1 MAEENY
7 YDILGVSKDA
17 SESDINHAYRR
28 LAAKYHPDV
37 NHAPGAEEKFKKI
50 NEAYEVLHDKNKRA
64 QYDQFGTTGNQAGAG
79 QGGFGQGGFGGFGG
93 QGFGGAGGFDD
104 IFNQFF
110 GGGRTRQ
117 QDPTAPQPGRD
128 LQYAMTLNFMDAV
141 FGKTTTIKYDR
152 DEQCPTCHGTGAKPG
167 KSPSTCQRCGGRGF
181 IVSVR
186 RTPLGNIQSQTTCP
200 ECHGTGRVIKPAD
213 RCATCHGTG
222 HVHEKHELEVK
233 VPAGVDDGQ
242 QMRLQGQGDAGK
254 NGGPAGD
261 LYIVFRVTPSREF
274 KRDGSTISVDRDIS
288 FAQAALGDQVK
299 VKTVHG
305 DVDLKIPAGTQSET
319 NFRLRGKGVPHLNGK
334 GNGDEYVTIHVKT
347 PKSLN
352 KRQREAMMAFAAAS
366 GEKVKGVKKSVL
378 DKLRDAFEDRN
389 WNWVKTTGE

>member
-50 NEAYEVLHDKNKRA
+50 NEAYEVLSDKQKRA
-64 QYDQFGTTGNQAGAG
+64 QYDQFGSAGPQAG
-79 QGGFGQGGFGGFGG
+79 QGFGGFGG
-93 QGFGGAGGFDD
+93 AGAQQGFSQGFGAGGFDD
-104 IFNQFF
+104 IFSQFF
-110 GGGRTRQ
+110 GGGGRQ
-117 QDPTAPQPGRD
+117 RQDPTAPRPGRD

-152 DEQCPTCHGTGAKPG
+152 DEECKTCHGTGAKPG
-167 KSPSTCQRCGGRGF
+167 KSASTCQRCGGRGY

-186 RTPLGNIQSQTTCP
+186 QTPLGNIQSQTTCP
-200 ECHGTGRVIKPAD
+200 DCNGTGQVIKPED
-213 RCATCHGTG
+213 RCQTCHGSG

-274 KRDGSTISVDRDIS
+274 RRDGSTIFVDKDIS

-319 NFRLRGKGVPHLNGK
+319 NFRLRGKGVPHLNGR
-334 GNGDEYVTIHVKT
+334 GNGDEHVTVHVKT
-347 PKSLN
+347 PENLN
-352 KRQREAMMAFAAAS
+352 KRQREAMMAFATAS

-378 DKLRDAFEDRN
+378 DKLKDAFEDHQ
-389 WNWVKTTGE
+389 

>member
-1 MAEENY
+1 MAEKDY

-17 SESDINHAYRR
+17 SEADIKHAYRR

-50 NEAYEVLHDKNKRA
+50 NEAYDVLSDQQKRA
-64 QYDQFGTTGNQAGAG
+64 QYDQYGSAGPQAGA
-79 QGGFGQGGFGGFGG
+79 GGFGGFGG
-93 QGFGGAGGFDD
+93 GQGGFNQGFGAGGFDD
-104 IFNQFF
+104 IFSQFF
-110 GGGRTRQ
+110 GGGGRAR
-117 QDPTAPQPGRD
+117 QDPTAPRPGRD
-128 LQYAMTLNFMDAV
+128 LQYAMTLKFMDAV

-152 DEQCPTCHGTGAKPG
+152 DEQCKTCHGTGAKPG
-167 KSPSTCQRCGGRGF
+167 KSATTCQRCGGRGF
-181 IVSVR
+181 IVSVQ
-186 RTPLGNIQSQTTCP
+186 RTPLGNMQSQTTCP
-200 ECHGTGRVIKPAD
+200 ECHGTGKVIKPED
-213 RCATCHGTG
+213 RCETCHGTG
-222 HVHEKHELEVK
+222 HVQEKHELEVK

-242 QMRLQGQGDAGK
+242 QMRLQGQGDAGA

-274 KRDGSTISVDRDIS
+274 RRDGSTIYVDRNIS
-288 FAQAALGDQVK
+288 FAQAALGDEVK

-319 NFRLRGKGVPHLNGK
+319 NFRLRGKGVPHLNGN
-334 GNGDEYVTIHVKT
+334 GNGDEHVTVHVRT

-366 GEKVKGVKKSVL
+366 GENVKGVKKSVL
-378 DKLRDAFEDRN
+378 DKLKDAFEDR
-389 WNWVKTTGE
+389 

>member
-1 MAEENY
+1 MAEESY

-17 SESDINHAYRR
+17 SDSDINHAYRR

-37 NHAPGAEEKFKKI
+37 NHEPGAEEKFKKI

-64 QYDQFGTTGNQAGAG
+64 QYDQFGTTADQAGAG
-79 QGGFGQGGFGGFGG
+79 QGGFGGFGGQGFGG

-104 IFNQFF
+104 IFSQFF
-110 GGGRTRQ
+110 GGGRSRQ
-117 QDPTAPQPGRD
+117 QDPTAPRPGRD
-128 LQYAMTLNFMDAV
+128 LQYAMTLDFMDAV

-152 DEQCPTCHGTGAKPG
+152 DEQCKTCHGTGAKPG
-167 KSPSTCQRCGGRGF
+167 KSASTCQRCGGRGF
-181 IVSVR
+181 IVTVR
-186 RTPLGNIQSQTTCP
+186 QTPLGNIQSQTTCP
-200 ECHGTGRVIKPAD
+200 ECNGTGQVIKPEN
-213 RCATCHGTG
+213 RCTTCHGSG
-222 HVHEKHELEVK
+222 HVHERHELEVK

-242 QMRLQGQGDAGK
+242 QMRLQGQGDAGE

-274 KRDGSTISVDRDIS
+274 RRDGSTINVDRDIS
-288 FAQAALGDQVK
+288 FAQAALGDEVQ

-305 DVDLKIPAGTQSET
+305 DVSLKIPAGTQSET

-334 GNGDEYVTIHVKT
+334 GNGDEFVTIHVKT

-352 KRQREAMMAFAAAS
+352 KRQKEAMMAFAAAS
-366 GEKVKGVKKSVL
+366 GEEVKGVKKSVL
-378 DKLRDAFEDRN
+378 DKLKDAFEDHN
-389 WNWVKTTGE
+389 

>member
-1 MAEENY
+1 MAEKDY

-17 SESDINHAYRR
+17 SESEINHAYRR

-50 NEAYEVLHDKNKRA
+50 NEAYDVLSDKQKRA
-64 QYDQFGTTGNQAGAG
+64 QYDQFGSAGPQAGAGGQGFGGFGAG
-79 QGGFGQGGFGGFGG
+79 QGGFSQSFGG
-93 QGFGGAGGFDD
+93 GGFDD
-104 IFNQFF
+104 IFSQFF

-117 QDPTAPQPGRD
+117 DPNAPRPGRD
-128 LQYAMTLNFMDAV
+128 LQYAMTLKFMDAI

-152 DEQCPTCHGTGAKPG
+152 DEQCKTCHGTGAKPG

-181 IVSVR
+181 IVSVQ
-186 RTPLGNIQSQTTCP
+186 RTPLGNMQSQTTCP
-200 ECHGTGRVIKPAD
+200 ECHGSGKVIKPED
-213 RCATCHGTG
+213 RCTTCHGTG
-222 HVHEKHELEVK
+222 HVQEKHELEVK

-242 QMRLQGQGDAGK
+242 QMRLQGQGDAGT

-261 LYIVFRVTPSREF
+261 LYIVFRVTPSRDF
-274 KRDGSTISVDRDIS
+274 RRDGSTIYVDRNIS
-288 FAQAALGDQVK
+288 FAQAALGDEIK

-334 GNGDEYVTIHVKT
+334 GNGDEHVTIHVQT
-347 PKSLN
+347 PKTLN
-352 KRQREAMMAFAAAS
+352 KRQREAMLAFAAAS
-366 GEKVKGVKKSVL
+366 GENVKGVKKSVL
-378 DKLRDAFEDRN
+378 DKLKDAFEDR
-389 WNWVKTTGE
+389 

>member
-1 MAEENY
+1 MAEKDY

-17 SESDINHAYRR
+17 SEADIKHAYRR

-50 NEAYEVLHDKNKRA
+50 NEAYDVLSDQQKRA
-64 QYDQFGTTGNQAGAG
+64 QYDQYGSAGPQAGA
-79 QGGFGQGGFGGFGG
+79 GGFGGFGG
-93 QGFGGAGGFDD
+93 GQRGYNQAFGPGALDP
-104 IFNQFF
+104 IFSQFF
-110 GGGRTRQ
+110 GGGGRAR
-117 QDPTAPQPGRD
+117 QDPTAPRPGRD
-128 LQYAMTLNFMDAV
+128 LQYAMTLKFMDAV

-152 DEQCPTCHGTGAKPG
+152 DEQCKTCHGTGAKPG
-167 KSPSTCQRCGGRGF
+167 KSATTCQRCGGRGF
-181 IVSVR
+181 IVSVQ
-186 RTPLGNIQSQTTCP
+186 RTPLGNMQSQTTCP
-200 ECHGTGRVIKPAD
+200 ECHGTGKVIKPED
-213 RCATCHGTG
+213 RCETCHGTG
-222 HVHEKHELEVK
+222 HVQEKHELEVK

-242 QMRLQGQGDAGK
+242 QMRLQGQGDAGA

-274 KRDGSTISVDRDIS
+274 RRDGSTIYVDRDIS
-288 FAQAALGDQVK
+288 FAQAALGDEVK

-319 NFRLRGKGVPHLNGK
+319 NFRLRGKGVPHLNGN
-334 GNGDEYVTIHVKT
+334 GNGDEHVTVHVRT

-366 GEKVKGVKKSVL
+366 GENVKGVKKSVL
-378 DKLRDAFEDRN
+378 DKLKDAFEDR
-389 WNWVKTTGE
+389 

>member
-1 MAEENY
+1 MAEESY

-17 SESDINHAYRR
+17 SDSDINHAYRR

-50 NEAYEVLHDKNKRA
+50 NEAYEVLHDKQKRA
-64 QYDQFGTTGNQAGAG
+64 QYDQFGSAGPQGAG
-79 QGGFGQGGFGGFGG
+79 GQGFGGFGQG
-93 QGFGGAGGFDD
+93 QGFSQGFGAGGFDD
-104 IFNQFF
+104 IFSQFF
-110 GGGRTRQ
+110 GGGQRRQ
-117 QDPTAPQPGRD
+117 ADPTAPRQGRD
-128 LQYAMTLNFMDAV
+128 LQYTMTLKFMDAI

-152 DEQCPTCHGTGAKPG
+152 DAECKTCHGTGAKPG
-167 KSPSTCQRCGGRGF
+167 KAPVTCSRCGGRGV
-181 IVSVR
+181 ITSVR
-186 RTPLGNIQSQTTCP
+186 QTPLGNIQTQTTCP
-200 ECHGTGRVIKPAD
+200 ECNGSGKILKPED
-213 RCATCHGTG
+213 RCTTCHGSG

-233 VPAGVDDGQ
+233 IPAGVDDGQ
-242 QMRLQGQGDAGK
+242 QMRLQHQGDAGA

-261 LYIVFRVTPSREF
+261 LYIIFRVTPSREF
-274 KRDGSTISVDRDIS
+274 RRDGSTIYVDQDIS

-319 NFRLRGKGVPHLNGK
+319 NFRLRGKGVPHLNGN
-334 GNGDEYVTIHVKT
+334 GNGDEHVTVHVRT

-366 GEKVKGVKKSVL
+366 GEDVKGVKKSVL
-378 DKLRDAFEDRN
+378 DKLRDAFED
-389 WNWVKTTGE
+389 K